1 MARIVVHMSKLK
13 AIVDT
18 YVHDHGSSQSWV
30 AERMGISRS
39 ALNGWWTRGRTSP
52 PAATLLRSL
61 AVAVRVPYETVL
73 DATLHD
79 YGYLPLEEGS
89 SHVATRAEKS
99 DGEDSDDQD
108 GESFTP
114 PGLAAESEPQRSRDR
129 SG

>member
-99 DGEDSDDQD
+99 DDAEQVDETFIPS
-108 GESFTP
+108 
-114 PGLAAESEPQRSRDR
+114 GLAAESEPQPAPDR
-129 SG
+129 NG